1 MKEYYVYAHL
11 NPESKEIFYIGIG
24 FDNRA
29 WNLKAGRNRFWHNY
43 VNKYGCDVK
52 ILKNNLTRE
61 EAGEIEKDLI
71 SFLGRRHLDEGGT
84 LVNISEGGDGG
95 NRGYTHTDEWKI
107 NQSLKTKGKKKKP
120 HSEESKRK
128 ISESLLKAEK
138 KGPEGRKVAQYD
150 KKGNLIKI
158 WDHMKQAERV
168 TGAKNIFEV
177 ASGYKNQMYKS
188 SGGFVWKY
196 I

>member
-11 NPESKEIFYIGIG
+11 NPKTKEVFYIGIG

-29 WNLKAGRNRFWHNY
+29 WNLKEGRNKFWDNY
-43 VNKYGCDVK
+43 VNKHGCEVE
-52 ILKNNLTRE
+52 ILENNLTRE
-61 EAGEIEKDLI
+61 EAGTIEKNLI
-71 SFLGRRHLDEGGT
+71 SFLGRRHLNEGGI

-95 NRGYTHTDEWKI
+95 NRGYTHTEEWKV
-107 NQSLKTKGKKKKP
+107 NHSLKTKGRKKKS
-120 HSEESKRK
+120 HSDESKKK

-138 KGPEGRKVAQYD
+138 RGPEGKKVAQYD

-158 WDHMKQAERV
+158 WDHMKQAARA

-177 ASGYKNQMYKS
+177 ASGYKNQRYKS

-196 I
+196 V

>member
-158 WDHMKQAERV
+158 WDHMKQAERI